1 MNFSIL
7 KLSAKNTAM
16 KMTKPQLIS
25 ASSLVVLKIKISVKK
40 TVNTTVSNKKRTVI
54 NNDEISENR

>member
-1 MNFSIL
+1 
-7 KLSAKNTAM
+7 
-16 KMTKPQLIS
+16 MTKPQLIS
-25 ASSLVVLKIKISVKK
+25 ASSFVALKIKISVKK

>member
-1 MNFSIL
+1 
-7 KLSAKNTAM
+7 
-16 KMTKPQLIS
+16 MTKPQLIS

-40 TVNTTVSNKKRTVI
+40 TVNPTVSNKKKNVI